1 MDGDREGDKKKR
13 HVIPDAENR
22 PFAFSLSLSPSFS
35 RARAR
40 LLTFRVFAFF
50 MFSRAAACDSLPLSS
65 PLTFSLTLSFF
76 SAIRF
81 HRYRIS
87 YSDRDIN
94 AHNEFR
100 IIFRI
105 NRLFFSILIP
115 DTIGICLD
123 RLKWHQHI
131 FLWLLIPF
139 VKCTVRSSKYTVATF
154 ARVDAIEPAKILN
167 ALSLKKK
174 MPLINIIFRGRT
186 QALAKLNQFSLRLQ
200 SSLMRL

>member
-1 MDGDREGDKKKR
+1 MGIEKAIKKKAR
-13 HVIPDAENR
+13 DPRRGESTVR
-22 PFAFSLSLSPSFS
+22 FLSLFISLFLS

-105 NRLFFSILIP
+105 NRLFFDTDTRYYWDLFGSAKMAPAYFSLIV
-115 DTIGICLD
+115 DTFCKMYRAFVQIHSCHFCESRCD
-123 RLKWHQHI
+123 RASKNI
-131 FLWLLIPF
+131 KRAF
-139 VKCTVRSSKYTVATF
+139 VEKKNAVNKYHPS
-154 ARVDAIEPAKILN
+154 REDASP
-167 ALSLKKK
+167 
-174 MPLINIIFRGRT
+174 R
-186 QALAKLNQFSLRLQ
+186 KLNQFSLRLQ
-200 SSLMRL
+200 SCLIRL